1 MPEEADSAFDAVTR
15 FMVEELMVDV
25 RDLRKRVD
33 GLLWLAARVSVR
45 VAVSGR
51 MVILRSGSRAS
62 RLVDEIASLG
72 SFSSAS
78 AALEIDSLRITS
90 RA

>member
-33 GLLWLAARVSVR
+33 GLLWLAAS
-45 VAVSGR
+45 ALL
-51 MVILRSGSRAS
+51 MDVILRLAG
-62 RLVDEIASLG
+62 IQ
-72 SFSSAS
+72 
-78 AALEIDSLRITS
+78 
-90 RA
+90 